1 MLSCFKGASLT
12 FQEPIRLIGEVNAS
26 RFSVRE
32 SCGIRLP
39 LSGPVGRVRA
49 ESEECSIRS
58 VVTMIAIS
66 ALISILTYISAV
78 AFWVDRSV
86 VREAAFL
93 ESATEALEMDSSQ
106 QALAER
112 LMNEA
117 VDAVPLL
124 AFVRGA
130 GERATVELL
139 DSGAFDEAIDSLV
152 VAGHRHVM
160 AQEDGPFT
168 ADLTEVRAVIVEPI
182 AQIAPDLADRIP
194 VDAFEAVVIA
204 DSEAVPALGRAANWV
219 PAVSMFS
226 AAGAVFLAIS
236 LVMLAQRRSVALV
249 LVGAAVLI
257 AGLGVVVWSAG
268 AGPLA
273 AAGVD
278 DPISRVLI
286 ENGYAVF
293 SRSLRI
299 EGLWL
304 ALVGIAL
311 AAAGL
316 VGYLVGE
323 TRDRSRD

>member
-1 MLSCFKGASLT
+1 MRPML
-12 FQEPIRLIGEVNAS
+12 I
-26 RFSVRE
+26 
-32 SCGIRLP
+32 
-39 LSGPVGRVRA
+39 GPVGRVRA
-49 ESEECSIRS
+49 ESEECPIRS
-58 VVTMIAIS
+58 VITMIAIS
-66 ALISILTYISAV
+66 ALISILTYVSAV

-86 VREAAFL
+86 LREAAFL
-93 ESATEALEMDSSQ
+93 QSATEALEIDSSQ

-130 GERATVELL
+130 GEQATVALL
-139 DSGAFDEAIDSLV
+139 DSGAFDEAIGSLV

-160 AQEDGPFT
+160 AREEGPFT

-182 AQIAPDLADRIP
+182 AQIAPDLADLIP

-204 DSEAVPALGRAANWV
+204 DSEAIPAVGRAAAWV

-226 AAGAVFLAIS
+226 AAGAVFLAIA
-236 LVMLAQRRSVALV
+236 LVMLARRRSIALT
-249 LVGAAVLI
+249 LVGAAVLVS
-257 AGLGVVVWSAG
+257 GLGVVLWSVG

-278 DPISRVLI
+278 DPISRVLV
-286 ENGYAVF
+286 ENGYTVF

-304 ALVGIAL
+304 TLAGVAV

-323 TRDRSRD
+323 TRAKDQDRRPEA

>member
-1 MLSCFKGASLT
+1 M
-12 FQEPIRLIGEVNAS
+12 NAS
-26 RFSVRE
+26 RSARRESHSVR
-32 SCGIRLP
+32 L
-39 LSGPVGRVRA
+39 LSGPLGRVRA
-49 ESEECSIRS
+49 ESEEFPIRT

-66 ALISILTYISAV
+66 ALISILTYVSAV

-86 VREAAFL
+86 VREDAFL
-93 ESATEALEMDSSQ
+93 QSATEVLEMDSSQ

-130 GERATVELL
+130 GEQATVALL
-139 DSGAFDEAIDSLV
+139 DSGAFDDAIADLV

-160 AQEDGPFT
+160 AQEEGPFT

-182 AQIAPDLADRIP
+182 ARIAPALADRIP

-204 DSEAVPALGRAANWV
+204 DADDVPSVGRAAGWV
-219 PAVSMFS
+219 PVVAMFS
-226 AAGAVFLAIS
+226 AAGAVFLAIA
-236 LVMLAQRRSVALV
+236 LVMLAQRRSIALV
-249 LVGAAVLI
+249 LIGAAVLI
-257 AGLGVVVWSAG
+257 AGLGVVAWSVG

-278 DPISRVLI
+278 DPISSVLVK
-286 ENGYAVF
+286 NGYAVF
-293 SRSLRI
+293 SRPLRI

-304 ALVGIAL
+304 ALAGTAL
-311 AAAGL
+311 AGAGL

-323 TRDRSRD
+323 ARDPRLETRDVRPET

>member
-1 MLSCFKGASLT
+1 
-12 FQEPIRLIGEVNAS
+12 
-26 RFSVRE
+26 
-32 SCGIRLP
+32 LP
-39 LSGPVGRVRA
+39 KPVGRVRA
-49 ESEECSIRS
+49 DSEERPIRY

-66 ALISILTYISAV
+66 ALISILTFVSAA

-93 ESATEALEMDSSQ
+93 ESATEVLEMDSSQ

-117 VDAVPLL
+117 VGAVPLL

-130 GERATVELL
+130 GERATVALL
-139 DSGAFDEAIDSLV
+139 DAGAFDEAIDSLV
-152 VAGHRHVM
+152 IAGHRHVM
-160 AQEDGPFT
+160 AQEEGPFT

-182 AQIAPDLADRIP
+182 AQIAPDLADQIP

-204 DSEAVPALGRAANWV
+204 DSEAVPAVGRAASWV
-219 PAVSMFS
+219 PAVSVFS
-226 AAGAVFLAIS
+226 AAGAVFLAVTF
-236 LVMLAQRRSVALV
+236 VMLAQRRSIALA

-268 AGPLA
+268 AGSLA
-273 AAGVD
+273 VTRID
-278 DPISRVLI
+278 DPISRVLV

-304 ALVGIAL
+304 VLGGIAL
-311 AAAGL
+311 ACAGL
-316 VGYLVGE
+316 VGYLVGAARGE
-323 TRDRSRD
+323 T

>member
-1 MLSCFKGASLT
+1 MRPML
-12 FQEPIRLIGEVNAS
+12 I
-26 RFSVRE
+26 
-32 SCGIRLP
+32 
-39 LSGPVGRVRA
+39 GPVGRVRA
-49 ESEECSIRS
+49 ESEECPIRT

-66 ALISILTYISAV
+66 ALISTLTYMSAA

-93 ESATEALEMDSSQ
+93 QSATEVLEIDSSQ

-130 GERATVELL
+130 GEQATVALL
-139 DSGAFDEAIDSLV
+139 DSGAFDEAINSLV
-152 VAGHRHVM
+152 VAGHRHAM
-160 AQEDGPFT
+160 AQEEGPFT

-182 AQIAPDLADRIP
+182 AQIAPELAERIP

-204 DSEAVPALGRAANWV
+204 DSEAIPAVGRAAAWV

-226 AAGAVFLAIS
+226 AAGAVFLAIA
-236 LVMLAQRRSVALV
+236 LVMLARRRSIAVT

-257 AGLGVVVWSAG
+257 SGLGVVLWSAG

-278 DPISRVLI
+278 DPISRVLV
-286 ENGYAVF
+286 ENAYTVF

-304 ALVGIAL
+304 TLAGTAL
-311 AAAGL
+311 ACAGL
-316 VGYLVGE
+316 VGYLIGE
-323 TRDRSRD
+323 TRAETRDPRRETRDVRPEIET

>member
-1 MLSCFKGASLT
+1 MRLT
-12 FQEPIRLIGEVNAS
+12 
-26 RFSVRE
+26 
-32 SCGIRLP
+32 LP
-39 LSGPVGRVRA
+39 KPVGRVRA
-49 ESEECSIRS
+49 DSEERPIRY

-66 ALISILTYISAV
+66 ALISILTFVSAA

-93 ESATEALEMDSSQ
+93 ESATEVLEMDSSQ

-112 LMNEA
+112 LMTEA
-117 VDAVPLL
+117 VGAVPLL

-130 GERATVELL
+130 GERATVALL
-139 DSGAFDEAIDSLV
+139 DAGAFDEAIDSLV
-152 VAGHRHVM
+152 IAGHRHVM
-160 AQEDGPFT
+160 AQEEGPFT

-182 AQIAPDLADRIP
+182 AQIAPDLADQIP

-204 DSEAVPALGRAANWV
+204 DSEAVPAVGRAASWV
-219 PAVSMFS
+219 PAVSVFS
-226 AAGAVFLAIS
+226 AAGAVFLAVT
-236 LVMLAQRRSVALV
+236 LVMLAQRRSIALA

-268 AGPLA
+268 AGSLA
-273 AAGVD
+273 VARID
-278 DPISRVLI
+278 DPISRVLV

-304 ALVGIAL
+304 VLGGIAL
-311 AAAGL
+311 ACAGL
-316 VGYLVGE
+316 IGFLVGAARQQTRELRPE
-323 TRDRSRD
+323 T

>member
-1 MLSCFKGASLT
+1 
-12 FQEPIRLIGEVNAS
+12 
-26 RFSVRE
+26 
-32 SCGIRLP
+32 
-39 LSGPVGRVRA
+39 
-49 ESEECSIRS
+49 
-58 VVTMIAIS
+58 MIAIS

-78 AFWVDRSV
+78 SFWVDRSV

-93 ESATEALEMDSSQ
+93 QSATEVLEIDSSQ

-130 GERATVELL
+130 GEQATVALL
-139 DSGAFDEAIDSLV
+139 DSGAFDEAINSLV
-152 VAGHRHVM
+152 VAGHRHAM
-160 AQEDGPFT
+160 AQEEGPFT

-182 AQIAPDLADRIP
+182 TQIAPDLADRIP

-204 DSEAVPALGRAANWV
+204 DSEAIPTVGSAAPWV
-219 PAVSMFS
+219 AAVSMFS
-226 AAGAVFLAIS
+226 AAGAVFLAIA
-236 LVMLAQRRSVALV
+236 LVMLARRRSIAVT

-257 AGLGVVVWSAG
+257 SGLGVVLWSAG

-278 DPISRVLI
+278 DPISRVLV
-286 ENGYAVF
+286 ENAYTVF

-304 ALVGIAL
+304 TLAGTAL
-311 AAAGL
+311 ASAGL
-316 VGYLVGE
+316 VGYLIGE
-323 TRDRSRD
+323 TRAKNQEPRAKTGDPRPEMS

>member
-1 MLSCFKGASLT
+1 MRPML
-12 FQEPIRLIGEVNAS
+12 I
-26 RFSVRE
+26 
-32 SCGIRLP
+32 
-39 LSGPVGRVRA
+39 GPVGRVRA
-49 ESEECSIRS
+49 ESEECPIRS
-58 VVTMIAIS
+58 VITMIAIS
-66 ALISILTYISAV
+66 ALISILTYVSAV

-86 VREAAFL
+86 LREAAFL
-93 ESATEALEMDSSQ
+93 QSATEALEIDSSQ

-130 GERATVELL
+130 GEQATVALL
-139 DSGAFDEAIDSLV
+139 DSGAFDEAIGSLV

-160 AQEDGPFT
+160 AREEGPFT

-182 AQIAPDLADRIP
+182 AQIAPDLADLIP

-204 DSEAVPALGRAANWV
+204 DSEAIPAVGRAAAWV

-226 AAGAVFLAIS
+226 AAGAVFLAIA
-236 LVMLAQRRSVALV
+236 LVMLARRRSIALT
-249 LVGAAVLI
+249 LVGAAVLVS
-257 AGLGVVVWSAG
+257 GLGVVLWSAG

-278 DPISRVLI
+278 DPISRVLV
-286 ENGYAVF
+286 ENGYTVF

-304 ALVGIAL
+304 TLAGVAV

-323 TRDRSRD
+323 TRAKDQDRRPEA

>member
-1 MLSCFKGASLT
+1 M
-12 FQEPIRLIGEVNAS
+12 
-26 RFSVRE
+26 
-32 SCGIRLP
+32 

-49 ESEECSIRS
+49 ESEECPIRT
-58 VVTMIAIS
+58 VITMIAIS
-66 ALISILTYISAV
+66 ALISILTFVSAV
-78 AFWVDRSV
+78 GFWMDRSV

-112 LMNEA
+112 MMNEA

-124 AFVRGA
+124 AFLRGA
-130 GERATVELL
+130 GERATVALL
-139 DSGAFDEAIDSLV
+139 ESGAFDEAIEDLV
-152 VAGHRHVM
+152 IAGHRHVM
-160 AQEDGPFT
+160 AREDGPFT

-182 AQIAPDLADRIP
+182 AQIAPDLADQIP

-226 AAGAVFLAIS
+226 AAGAVFLAIA
-236 LVMLAQRRSVALV
+236 LVMLAQKRSMALV
-249 LVGAAVLI
+249 VVGAAVLI

-268 AGPLA
+268 SGPLA
-273 AAGVD
+273 AAGID
-278 DPISRVLI
+278 DPISRVLV

-293 SRSLRI
+293 SRSLRV

-304 ALVGIAL
+304 MLGGMAV

-316 VGYLVGE
+316 VGFLVGQTRQE
-323 TRDRSRD
+323 TGDLRPET

>member
-1 MLSCFKGASLT
+1 MRLT
-12 FQEPIRLIGEVNAS
+12 LV
-26 RFSVRE
+26 
-32 SCGIRLP
+32 
-39 LSGPVGRVRA
+39 GPVGRVRA
-49 ESEECSIRS
+49 ESEECPIRT

-66 ALISILTYISAV
+66 ALISILTYLSAV

-86 VREAAFL
+86 VREDAFL
-93 ESATEALEMDSSQ
+93 KSATEVLEIDSSQ

-130 GERATVELL
+130 GEQATIALL
-139 DSGAFDEAIDSLV
+139 DSGAFDEAINSLV
-152 VAGHRHVM
+152 IAGHRHVM
-160 AQEDGPFT
+160 AQAEGPFT

-182 AQIAPDLADRIP
+182 AQIAPALADRIP

-204 DSEAVPALGRAANWV
+204 DAEAVPAVGRAAGWV
-219 PAVSMFS
+219 PVVAMFS
-226 AAGAVFLAIS
+226 AAGVIFLAIA
-236 LVMLAQRRSVALV
+236 LVMFAERRSIAMV
-249 LVGAAVLI
+249 LVGAAI
-257 AGLGVVVWSAG
+257 MIGGLGVVVWSLG

-273 AAGVD
+273 AARID
-278 DPISRVLI
+278 DPISGVLVK
-286 ENGYAVF
+286 NGYAVF
-293 SRSLRI
+293 TRSLRT

-304 ALVGIAL
+304 ALVGVAV

-323 TRDRSRD
+323 ARAKT

>member
-1 MLSCFKGASLT
+1 MLSGA
-12 FQEPIRLIGEVNAS
+12 
-26 RFSVRE
+26 
-32 SCGIRLP
+32 
-39 LSGPVGRVRA
+39 VGRVRA
-49 ESEECSIRS
+49 ESEEFPIRTA
-58 VVTMIAIS
+58 VTMIAIS
-66 ALISILTYISAV
+66 ALISILTYVSAV

-86 VREAAFL
+86 LREAAFL
-93 ESATEALEMDSSQ
+93 QSATEVLEIDSSQ

-130 GERATVELL
+130 GEQATVALL
-139 DSGAFDEAIDSLV
+139 DSGAFDEAIGSLV
-152 VAGHRHVM
+152 IAGHRHVM
-160 AQEDGPFT
+160 AREEGPFT

-182 AQIAPDLADRIP
+182 AQIAPGLADLIP

-204 DSEAVPALGRAANWV
+204 DSEAIPAVGRAAVWV

-226 AAGAVFLAIS
+226 AAGAVFLAIA
-236 LVMLAQRRSVALV
+236 LVMLARRRSIALT
-249 LVGAAVLI
+249 LVGAAVLVS
-257 AGLGVVVWSAG
+257 GLGVVLWSAG

-278 DPISRVLI
+278 DPISRVLV

-304 ALVGIAL
+304 TLAGTAL
-311 AAAGL
+311 ASAGL
-316 VGYLVGE
+316 VGYLIGE
-323 TRDRSRD
+323 TRAKNQEPRTKTGDPGPEMS

>member
-1 MLSCFKGASLT
+1 MRLT
-12 FQEPIRLIGEVNAS
+12 
-26 RFSVRE
+26 
-32 SCGIRLP
+32 LP
-39 LSGPVGRVRA
+39 KPVGRVRA
-49 ESEECSIRS
+49 DSEERPIRY

-66 ALISILTYISAV
+66 ALISILTFVSAA

-93 ESATEALEMDSSQ
+93 ESATEVLEMDSSQ

-117 VDAVPLL
+117 VGAVPLL

-130 GERATVELL
+130 GERATVALL
-139 DSGAFDEAIDSLV
+139 DAGAFDEAIDSLV
-152 VAGHRHVM
+152 IAGHRHVM
-160 AQEDGPFT
+160 AQEEGPFT

-182 AQIAPDLADRIP
+182 AQIAPDLADQIP

-204 DSEAVPALGRAANWV
+204 DSEAVPAVGRAASWV
-219 PAVSMFS
+219 PAVSVFS
-226 AAGAVFLAIS
+226 AAGAVFLAVT
-236 LVMLAQRRSVALV
+236 LVMLAQRRSIALA

-268 AGPLA
+268 AGSLA
-273 AAGVD
+273 VARID
-278 DPISRVLI
+278 DPISRVLV

-304 ALVGIAL
+304 VLGGIAL
-311 AAAGL
+311 ACAGL
-316 VGYLVGE
+316 VGYLVGAARGE
-323 TRDRSRD
+323 T

>member
-1 MLSCFKGASLT
+1 V
-12 FQEPIRLIGEVNAS
+12 RLA
-26 RFSVRE
+26 
-32 SCGIRLP
+32 L
-39 LSGPVGRVRA
+39 LKPVGRVRA

-66 ALISILTYISAV
+66 ALISILTFVSAA

-93 ESATEALEMDSSQ
+93 ESATEVLGMDSSR

-130 GERATVELL
+130 GERATVALF
-139 DSGAFDEAIDSLV
+139 DSGAFDSTIETLV

-160 AQEDGPFT
+160 AQEEGPFT
-168 ADLTEVRAVIVEPI
+168 ADLTEVRTVLVEPI

-194 VDAFEAVVIA
+194 VDAFEEVVIA
-204 DSEAVPALGRAANWV
+204 DSEAVPAVGRAAAWV
-219 PAVSMFS
+219 PAVSVFS
-226 AAGAVFLAIS
+226 AAGAVFLAVT
-236 LVMLAQRRSVALV
+236 LVMLAQRRSIALA

-257 AGLGVVVWSAG
+257 AGIGVVVWSAG
-268 AGPLA
+268 AGSLA
-273 AAGVD
+273 AARID
-278 DPISRVLI
+278 DPISRVLV

-304 ALVGIAL
+304 VLGGIAL
-311 AAAGL
+311 ACAGL
-316 VGYLVGE
+316 VGYLVGAARGE
-323 TRDRSRD
+323 T

>member
-1 MLSCFKGASLT
+1 MRLT
-12 FQEPIRLIGEVNAS
+12 L
-26 RFSVRE
+26 
-32 SCGIRLP
+32 LK
-39 LSGPVGRVRA
+39 PVGRVRA
-49 ESEECSIRS
+49 DSEERPIRY

-66 ALISILTYISAV
+66 ALISILTFVSAA

-93 ESATEALEMDSSQ
+93 ESATEVLEMDSSQ

-117 VDAVPLL
+117 VGAVPLL

-130 GERATVELL
+130 GERATVALL
-139 DSGAFDEAIDSLV
+139 DAGAFDEAIDSLV
-152 VAGHRHVM
+152 IAGHRHVM
-160 AQEDGPFT
+160 AQEEGPFT

-182 AQIAPDLADRIP
+182 AQIAPDLADQIP

-204 DSEAVPALGRAANWV
+204 DSEAVPAVGRAASWV
-219 PAVSMFS
+219 PAVSVFS
-226 AAGAVFLAIS
+226 AAGAVFLAVT
-236 LVMLAQRRSVALV
+236 LVMLAQRRSIALA

-268 AGPLA
+268 AGSLA
-273 AAGVD
+273 VARID
-278 DPISRVLI
+278 DPISRVLV

-304 ALVGIAL
+304 VLGGIAL
-311 AAAGL
+311 ACAGL
-316 VGYLVGE
+316 VGYLVGAARSE
-323 TRDRSRD
+323 T

>member
-1 MLSCFKGASLT
+1 MRPML
-12 FQEPIRLIGEVNAS
+12 I
-26 RFSVRE
+26 
-32 SCGIRLP
+32 
-39 LSGPVGRVRA
+39 GPVGRVRA
-49 ESEECSIRS
+49 ESEECPIRT

-66 ALISILTYISAV
+66 ALISTLTYMSAV

-93 ESATEALEMDSSQ
+93 QSATEVLEIDSSQ

-130 GERATVELL
+130 GEQATVALL
-139 DSGAFDEAIDSLV
+139 DSGAFDEAINSLV
-152 VAGHRHVM
+152 VAGHRHAM
-160 AQEDGPFT
+160 AQEEGPFT

-182 AQIAPDLADRIP
+182 AQIAPELAERIP

-204 DSEAVPALGRAANWV
+204 DSEAIPAVGRAAAWV

-226 AAGAVFLAIS
+226 AAGAVFLAIA
-236 LVMLAQRRSVALV
+236 LVMLARRRSIAVT

-257 AGLGVVVWSAG
+257 SGLGVVLWSAG

-278 DPISRVLI
+278 DPISRVLV
-286 ENGYAVF
+286 ENAYTVF

-304 ALVGIAL
+304 TLAGTAL
-311 AAAGL
+311 ACAGL
-316 VGYLVGE
+316 VGYLIGE
-323 TRDRSRD
+323 TRAETRDPRRETRDVRPEIET

>member
-1 MLSCFKGASLT
+1 
-12 FQEPIRLIGEVNAS
+12 
-26 RFSVRE
+26 
-32 SCGIRLP
+32 
-39 LSGPVGRVRA
+39 
-49 ESEECSIRS
+49 
-58 VVTMIAIS
+58 MIAIS
-66 ALISILTYISAV
+66 ALISILTYMSAV

-86 VREAAFL
+86 LREDAFL
-93 ESATEALEMDSSQ
+93 QSATEVLEMDSSQ

-130 GERATVELL
+130 GERATVALL
-139 DSGAFDEAIDSLV
+139 DSGAFDEALDSLV
-152 VAGHRHVM
+152 IAGHRHVM

-204 DSEAVPALGRAANWV
+204 DSEAIPAVGRAAGWV
-219 PAVSMFS
+219 PVVAMFS
-226 AAGAVFLAIS
+226 AAGAVFLAVV
-236 LVMLAQRRSVALV
+236 LVMRAQRRSIALV

-278 DPISRVLI
+278 DPISRVLVK
-286 ENGYAVF
+286 NGYAVF
-293 SRSLRI
+293 SRPLRI

-304 ALVGIAL
+304 ALMGTSLACAGSVGF
-311 AAAGL
+311 L
-316 VGYLVGE
+316 VSGVRRDERPE
-323 TRDRSRD
+323 T